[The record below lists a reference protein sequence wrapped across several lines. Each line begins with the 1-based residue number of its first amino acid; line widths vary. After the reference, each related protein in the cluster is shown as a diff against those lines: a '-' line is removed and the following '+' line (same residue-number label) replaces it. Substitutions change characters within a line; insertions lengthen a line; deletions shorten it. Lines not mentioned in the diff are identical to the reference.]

1 MSEIASELLVT
12 HDGAVQTITLNRPSV
27 LNALDLAMHERL
39 AAALDRAAQPDVRAL
54 VITGAGRGFCVG
66 QDVGEFPRD
75 AAAVGELLRRHF
87 NPAVRA
93 LRGLRKPVI
102 AAINGPAAGA
112 GLALALACDLR
123 LAGAAARACALRLGA
138 ASASLV
144 PAFAGIG
151 LVPDSG
157 LSHTLPRLIGSAAAF
172 DWIVS
177 GRRIAAAGGAA
188 TGVVTRVGE
197 DAGLAAETDALAAAV
212 AAGPTA
218 AIGLTKQLIGRSLES
233 SLDDQL
239 DEEARLQAIAAAGD
253 DFAEGVAAF
262 LEKRPPRFT
271 GN

>member
-1 MSEIASELLVT
+1 MSDTPSQLLVT
-12 HDGAVQTITLNRPSV
+12 HDGAVQTITLNRPDV

-54 VITGAGRGFCVG
+54 VITGSGRGFCVG

-75 AAAVGELLRRHF
+75 AAAVGELLSRHF
-87 NPAVRA
+87 NPAIRA
-93 LRGLRKPVI
+93 LCGLPKPVI

-123 LAGAAARACALRLGA
+123 LAA

-144 PAFAGIG
+144 PAFGRIG

-177 GRRIAAAGGAA
+177 GRRIAAPEAEAMGL
-188 TGVVTRVGE
+188 VTRVVE
-197 DAGLAAETDALAAAV
+197 DHDLAAETAALATEL

-233 SLDDQL
+233 SLDEQL

-271 GN
+271 GS

>member
-1 MSEIASELLVT
+1 MSETPSELLVT
-12 HDGAVQTITLNRPSV
+12 HEGAVQTITLNRPGV

-39 AAALDRAAQPDVRAL
+39 AAALERAAQPDVRAL

-66 QDVGEFPRD
+66 QDVGEFPSD
-75 AAAVGELLRRHF
+75 AAAVGELLRQHF
-87 NPAVRA
+87 NPAIRA
-93 LRGLRKPVI
+93 LRGLPKPVI
-102 AAINGPAAGA
+102 AAVNGPAAGA

-123 LAGAAARACALRLGA
+123 LAA

-144 PAFAGIG
+144 PAFGRIG

-172 DWIVS
+172 DWMVS
-177 GRRIAAAGGAA
+177 GRSIAAPEAA
-188 TGVVTRVGE
+188 ALGLVTRVVE
-197 DAGLAAETDALAAAV
+197 DADLAAETDALAAEF

-218 AIGLTKQLIGRSLES
+218 AIGLTKQLIGSSLES

-271 GN
+271 GS

>member
-1 MSEIASELLVT
+1 MSDTQSELLVT
-12 HDGAVQTITLNRPSV
+12 HDGAVQTITLNRPDV

-54 VITGAGRGFCVG
+54 VITGSGRGFCVG

-75 AAAVGELLRRHF
+75 AAAVGELLSRHF
-87 NPAVRA
+87 NPAIRA
-93 LRGLRKPVI
+93 LCGLPKPVI

-123 LAGAAARACALRLGA
+123 LAA

-144 PAFAGIG
+144 PAFGRIG

-172 DWIVS
+172 DWMVS
-177 GRRIAAAGGAA
+177 GRRIAAPEAEAMGL
-188 TGVVTRVGE
+188 VTRVVE
-197 DAGLAAETDALAAAV
+197 DAALAAETAALATEL

-239 DEEARLQAIAAAGD
+239 AEEARLQAFAAAGD
-253 DFAEGVAAF
+253 DFGEGVAAF

-271 GN
+271 GS

>member
-1 MSEIASELLVT
+1 MSDTPSELLVT
-12 HDGAVQTITLNRPSV
+12 HDGAVQTITLNRPDV

-54 VITGAGRGFCVG
+54 VITGSGRGFCVG

-75 AAAVGELLRRHF
+75 AAAVGELLSRHF
-87 NPAVRA
+87 NPAIRA
-93 LRGLRKPVI
+93 LCGLPKPVI

-123 LAGAAARACALRLGA
+123 LAA

-144 PAFAGIG
+144 PAFGRIG

-177 GRRIAAAGGAA
+177 GRRIAAPEAESMGL
-188 TGVVTRVGE
+188 VTRVVE
-197 DAGLAAETDALAAAV
+197 DAALAAETAALAAEL

-233 SLDDQL
+233 SLDEQL

-271 GN
+271 GS

>member
-1 MSEIASELLVT
+1 MSDTPSQLLVT
-12 HDGAVQTITLNRPSV
+12 HDGALQTITLNRPDV

-54 VITGAGRGFCVG
+54 VITGSGRGFCVG

-75 AAAVGELLRRHF
+75 AAAVGELLSRHF
-87 NPAVRA
+87 NPTIRA
-93 LRGLRKPVI
+93 LSGLSKPVI

-123 LAGAAARACALRLGA
+123 LAA

-172 DWIVS
+172 EWIVS
-177 GRRIAAAGGAA
+177 GRRIAAP
-188 TGVVTRVGE
+188 E
-197 DAGLAAETDALAAAV
+197 AAAMGLV
-212 AAGPTA
+212 MRVVDDADLAPETATLATALAAGPTA

-239 DEEARLQAIAAAGD
+239 EEEARLQAIAAAGD

-271 GN
+271 GS

>member
-1 MSEIASELLVT
+1 MSETQSELLVT
-12 HDGAVQTITLNRPSV
+12 HDGAVQTITLNRPDV

-39 AAALDRAAQPDVRAL
+39 AAALDRAAQRDVRTL

-75 AAAVGELLRRHF
+75 AAAVGELLSRHF
-87 NPAVRA
+87 NPAIRA

-123 LAGAAARACALRLGA
+123 LAA

-144 PAFAGIG
+144 PAFARIG

-172 DWIVS
+172 DWLVS
-177 GRRIAAAGGAA
+177 GRSIPAPEAEALGL
-188 TGVVTRVGE
+188 VTRVVA
-197 DAGLAAETDALAAAV
+197 DADLSAETDALAAAL
-212 AAGPTA
+212 AAGPTT

-253 DFAEGVAAF
+253 DFAEGVTAF
-262 LEKRPPRFT
+262 LEKRTPRFT
-271 GN
+271 GS

>member
-1 MSEIASELLVT
+1 MSDTRSELLVT
-12 HDGAVQTITLNRPSV
+12 HDGAVQTITLNRPDV

-54 VITGAGRGFCVG
+54 VITGSGRGFCVG

-75 AAAVGELLRRHF
+75 AAAVGELLSRHF
-87 NPAVRA
+87 NPAIRA
-93 LRGLRKPVI
+93 LCGLPKPVI

-123 LAGAAARACALRLGA
+123 LAA

-144 PAFAGIG
+144 PAFGRIG

-172 DWIVS
+172 DWMVS
-177 GRRIAAAGGAA
+177 GRRIAAPEAEAMGL
-188 TGVVTRVGE
+188 VTRVVE
-197 DAGLAAETDALAAAV
+197 DAALAAETAALATEL

-239 DEEARLQAIAAAGD
+239 AEEARLQAFAAAGD
-253 DFAEGVAAF
+253 DFGEGVAAF

-271 GN
+271 GS

>member
-1 MSEIASELLVT
+1 MSETADELLVT
-12 HDGAVQTITLNRPSV
+12 HDGAVQTIMLNRPSV

-39 AAALDRAAQPDVRAL
+39 AAALERAAQPDVRAL

-87 NPAVRA
+87 NPAIRA

-123 LAGAAARACALRLGA
+123 LAA

-177 GRRIAAAGGAA
+177 GRRIAAPEAA
-188 TGVVTRVGE
+188 AMGLVMRVVE
-197 DAGLAAETDALAAAV
+197 DADLAAATDALATQL

-218 AIGLTKQLIGRSLES
+218 AIGLTKELIGRSLES

-239 DEEARLQAIAAAGD
+239 DEEARLQAIAAAGA

-271 GN
+271 GT

>member
-1 MSEIASELLVT
+1 
-12 HDGAVQTITLNRPSV
+12 
-27 LNALDLAMHERL
+27 
-39 AAALDRAAQPDVRAL
+39 VRAL

-66 QDVGEFPRD
+66 QDVGEFPRN
-75 AAAVGELLRRHF
+75 AAAVGELLRQHF
-87 NPAVRA
+87 NPAIRA
-93 LRGLRKPVI
+93 LRGLPKPVI

-123 LAGAAARACALRLGA
+123 LAA

-144 PAFAGIG
+144 PAFGRIG

-172 DWIVS
+172 DWMVS
-177 GRRIAAAGGAA
+177 GRSIAAPEAEALGL
-188 TGVVTRVGE
+188 VTRVVE
-197 DAGLAAETDALAAAV
+197 DADLAAETDALAAEL

-218 AIGLTKQLIGRSLES
+218 AIGRTKQLIGRSLES

-239 DEEARLQAIAAAGD
+239 DEEARLQTIAAAGD

-271 GN
+271 GS

>member
-1 MSEIASELLVT
+1 MSETASELLVT
-12 HDGAVQTITLNRPSV
+12 HDGAVQTITLNRPDV

-39 AAALDRAAQPDVRAL
+39 AAALNRAAQPDVRAL

-75 AAAVGELLRRHF
+75 AAAVGELLRQHF
-87 NPAVRA
+87 NPAIRA
-93 LRGLRKPVI
+93 LRGLPKPVI

-123 LAGAAARACALRLGA
+123 LAA
-138 ASASLV
+138 ASARLV
-144 PAFAGIG
+144 PAFGRIG

-172 DWIVS
+172 DWMVS
-177 GRRIAAAGGAA
+177 GRSIAAPEADAMGL
-188 TGVVTRVGE
+188 VTRVVE
-197 DAGLAAETDALAAAV
+197 DAALSAETAALAAEL

-233 SLDDQL
+233 TLDDQL

-271 GN
+271 GT

>member
-1 MSEIASELLVT
+1 MSDTPSQLLVT
-12 HDGAVQTITLNRPSV
+12 HDGAVQTITLNRPDV

-54 VITGAGRGFCVG
+54 VITGSGRGFCVG

-75 AAAVGELLRRHF
+75 AAAVGELLSRHF
-87 NPAVRA
+87 NPAIRA
-93 LRGLRKPVI
+93 LCGLPKPVI

-123 LAGAAARACALRLGA
+123 LAA

-144 PAFAGIG
+144 PAFGRIG

-177 GRRIAAAGGAA
+177 GRRIAAPEAESMGL
-188 TGVVTRVGE
+188 VTRVVE
-197 DAGLAAETDALAAAV
+197 DAALAAETAALAAEL

-233 SLDDQL
+233 SLDEQL

-271 GN
+271 GS

>member
-1 MSEIASELLVT
+1 MSETASELLVN

-39 AAALDRAAQPDVRAL
+39 AAALERAAQPDVRAL

-87 NPAVRA
+87 NPAIRA

-123 LAGAAARACALRLGA
+123 LAA

-177 GRRIAAAGGAA
+177 GRRIAAPEAA
-188 TGVVTRVGE
+188 AMGLVMRVVE
-197 DAGLAAETDALAAAV
+197 DADLAAATDALATQL

-218 AIGLTKQLIGRSLES
+218 AIGLTKELIGRSLES

-239 DEEARLQAIAAAGD
+239 EEEARLQAIAAAGA

-271 GN
+271 GT

>member
-1 MSEIASELLVT
+1 MSETAGELLVT
-12 HDGAVQTITLNRPSV
+12 HDGAVQTIMLNRPSV

-39 AAALDRAAQPDVRAL
+39 AAALERAAQPDVRAL
-54 VITGAGRGFCVG
+54 VITGAGRGFRVG

-87 NPAVRA
+87 NPAIRA

-123 LAGAAARACALRLGA
+123 LAA

-177 GRRIAAAGGAA
+177 GRRIAAPEAA
-188 TGVVTRVGE
+188 AMGLVMRVVE
-197 DAGLAAETDALAAAV
+197 DADLAAATDALATQLAA
-212 AAGPTA
+212 APTA
-218 AIGLTKQLIGRSLES
+218 AIGLTKELIGRSLES

-239 DEEARLQAIAAAGD
+239 DEEARLQAIAAAGV

-271 GN
+271 GT

>member
-1 MSEIASELLVT
+1 MSEQTSELLVT
-12 HDGAVQTITLNRPSV
+12 HDGSVQTITLNRPDV

-39 AAALDRAAQPDVRAL
+39 AVALDRAAQPDVRAL

-66 QDVGEFPRD
+66 QDVGAFPRD
-75 AAAVGELLRRHF
+75 AAAVGELLKQHF
-87 NPAVRA
+87 NPAIRA
-93 LRGLRKPVI
+93 LRGLPKPVI

-123 LAGAAARACALRLGA
+123 LAA
-138 ASASLV
+138 ASARLV
-144 PAFAGIG
+144 PAFGRIG

-172 DWIVS
+172 DWMVS
-177 GRRIAAAGGAA
+177 GRSIPAREAEAMGL
-188 TGVVTRVGE
+188 VTRVVE
-197 DAGLAAETDALAAAV
+197 DADLAAETDALAAEL

-262 LEKRPPRFT
+262 VEKRPPRFT
-271 GN
+271 GS

>member
-1 MSEIASELLVT
+1 MSDTPSELLVT
-12 HDGAVQTITLNRPSV
+12 HDGAVQTITLNRPDV

-54 VITGAGRGFCVG
+54 VITGSGRGFCVG

-75 AAAVGELLRRHF
+75 AAAVGELLSRHF
-87 NPAVRA
+87 NPAIRA
-93 LRGLRKPVI
+93 LRGLPKPVI

-123 LAGAAARACALRLGA
+123 LAA

-144 PAFAGIG
+144 PAFGRIG

-172 DWIVS
+172 DWMVS
-177 GRRIAAAGGAA
+177 GRRIAAPEAEVMGL
-188 TGVVTRVGE
+188 VTRVVE
-197 DAGLAAETDALAAAV
+197 DADLAAETAALATEL

-233 SLDDQL
+233 SLDEQL

-271 GN
+271 GS

>member
-1 MSEIASELLVT
+1 MSETASELLVT

-39 AAALDRAAQPDVRAL
+39 AAALERAAQPDVRAL

-87 NPAVRA
+87 NPAIRA

-123 LAGAAARACALRLGA
+123 LAA

-177 GRRIAAAGGAA
+177 GRRIAAPEAA
-188 TGVVTRVGE
+188 AMGLVMRVVE
-197 DAGLAAETDALAAAV
+197 DADLAAATDALATQL

-218 AIGLTKQLIGRSLES
+218 AIGLTKELIGRSLES

-239 DEEARLQAIAAAGD
+239 EEEARLQAIAAAGA

-271 GN
+271 GS

>member
-1 MSEIASELLVT
+1 MSDTPSELLVT
-12 HDGAVQTITLNRPSV
+12 HDGAVQTITLNRPDV

-54 VITGAGRGFCVG
+54 VITGSGRGFCVG

-75 AAAVGELLRRHF
+75 AAAVGELLSRHF
-87 NPAVRA
+87 NPAIRA
-93 LRGLRKPVI
+93 LCGLPKPVI

-123 LAGAAARACALRLGA
+123 LAA

-144 PAFAGIG
+144 PAFGRIG

-172 DWIVS
+172 DWMVS
-177 GRRIAAAGGAA
+177 GRRIAAPEAEAMGL
-188 TGVVTRVGE
+188 VTRVVE
-197 DAGLAAETDALAAAV
+197 DAALAAETAALATEL

-239 DEEARLQAIAAAGD
+239 AEEARLQAFAAAGD
-253 DFAEGVAAF
+253 DFGEGVAAF

-271 GN
+271 GS

>member
-1 MSEIASELLVT
+1 MSETESELLVT
-12 HDGAVQTITLNRPSV
+12 HDGAVQTITLNRPDV

-54 VITGAGRGFCVG
+54 VITGSGRGFCVG

-75 AAAVGELLRRHF
+75 AAAVGELLSRHF
-87 NPAVRA
+87 NPAIRA
-93 LRGLRKPVI
+93 LCGLPKPVI

-123 LAGAAARACALRLGA
+123 LAA

-144 PAFAGIG
+144 PAFGRIG

-172 DWIVS
+172 DWMVS
-177 GRRIAAAGGAA
+177 GRRIAAPEAEAMGL
-188 TGVVTRVGE
+188 VTRVVE
-197 DAGLAAETDALAAAV
+197 DHDLAAETAALATEL

-233 SLDDQL
+233 SLDEQL

-253 DFAEGVAAF
+253 DFGEGVAAF

-271 GN
+271 GS

>member
-1 MSEIASELLVT
+1 MSETTSELLVT
-12 HDGAVQTITLNRPSV
+12 HDGSVQTITLNRPDV

-66 QDVGEFPRD
+66 QDVGEFPRN
-75 AAAVGELLRRHF
+75 AAAVGELLRQHF
-87 NPAVRA
+87 NPAIRA
-93 LRGLRKPVI
+93 LRGLPKPVI
-102 AAINGPAAGA
+102 AAVNGPAAGA

-123 LAGAAARACALRLGA
+123 LAA

-144 PAFAGIG
+144 PAFGRIG

-172 DWIVS
+172 DWMVS
-177 GRRIAAAGGAA
+177 GRSIPAREAEAMGLV
-188 TGVVTRVGE
+188 TGVVE
-197 DAGLAAETDALAAAV
+197 DADLAAETDALAAEL

-271 GN
+271 GR

>member
-1 MSEIASELLVT
+1 MSETPSELLVT
-12 HDGAVQTITLNRPSV
+12 HHGAVQTITLNRPGV
-27 LNALDLAMHERL
+27 LNALDLAMHVRL

-75 AAAVGELLRRHF
+75 AAAVGELLRQHF
-87 NPAVRA
+87 NPAIRA
-93 LRGLRKPVI
+93 LRGLPKPVI

-123 LAGAAARACALRLGA
+123 LAA

-144 PAFAGIG
+144 PAFGRIG

-172 DWIVS
+172 DWMVS
-177 GRRIAAAGGAA
+177 GRSIAAPEAEALGL
-188 TGVVTRVGE
+188 VTRVVE
-197 DAGLAAETDALAAAV
+197 DADLAAETDALAAEL

-271 GN
+271 GS

>member
-1 MSEIASELLVT
+1 MSDTPSQLLVT
-12 HDGAVQTITLNRPSV
+12 HDGAVQTITLNRPDV

-54 VITGAGRGFCVG
+54 VITGSGRGFCVG

-75 AAAVGELLRRHF
+75 AAAVGELLSRHF
-87 NPAVRA
+87 NPAIRA
-93 LRGLRKPVI
+93 LRGLPKPVI

-123 LAGAAARACALRLGA
+123 LAA

-144 PAFAGIG
+144 PAFGRIG

-177 GRRIAAAGGAA
+177 GRRIAAPEAEVMGL
-188 TGVVTRVGE
+188 VTRVVE
-197 DAGLAAETDALAAAV
+197 DHDLAAETAALATEL

-233 SLDDQL
+233 SLDEQL

-271 GN
+271 GS

>member
-1 MSEIASELLVT
+1 MSETESELLVT
-12 HDGAVQTITLNRPSV
+12 HDGAVQTITLNRPAV

-39 AAALDRAAQPDVRAL
+39 AAALERAARPDVRAL

-87 NPAVRA
+87 NPAIRA
-93 LRGLRKPVI
+93 LRALPKPVI
-102 AAINGPAAGA
+102 AAVNGPAAGA

-123 LAGAAARACALRLGA
+123 LAA
-138 ASASLV
+138 ASSSLV

-157 LSHTLPRLIGSAAAF
+157 LSHTLPRLIGPAAAF
-172 DWIVS
+172 EWIVS
-177 GRRIAAAGGAA
+177 GRKIAAPEAA
-188 TGVVTRVGE
+188 AMGLVTRVVD
-197 DAGLAAETDALAAAV
+197 DADLAAETADLATAL

-218 AIGLTKQLIGRSLES
+218 AIGLTKQLIARSLES

-239 DEEARLQAIAAAGD
+239 EEEARLQGIAAAGD

-271 GN
+271 GS

>member
-1 MSEIASELLVT
+1 MSETPSELLVT
-12 HDGAVQTITLNRPSV
+12 HDGAVQTITLNRPDV
-27 LNALDLAMHERL
+27 LNAFDLAMDELL
-39 AAALDRAAQPDVRAL
+39 AAALDRAAHPDVRAL

-87 NPAVRA
+87 NPAIRA

-123 LAGAAARACALRLGA
+123 LAA

-144 PAFAGIG
+144 PAFGRIG

-172 DWIVS
+172 EWIVS
-177 GRRIAAAGGAA
+177 GRSMAAPDAEALGL
-188 TGVVTRVGE
+188 VTRVVA
-197 DAGLAAETDALAAAV
+197 DADLAAETDALAAEL

-239 DEEARLQAIAAAGD
+239 DEEARLQAMAAAGD
-253 DFAEGVAAF
+253 DFAEGAAAF

-271 GN
+271 GG

>member
-1 MSEIASELLVT
+1 MSESSSELLVT
-12 HDGAVQTITLNRPSV
+12 HDGAVQTITLNRPGV

-39 AAALDRAAQPDVRAL
+39 AASLDRAAQPDVRAL

-75 AAAVGELLRRHF
+75 AAEVGELLRQHF
-87 NPAVRA
+87 NPVIRA
-93 LRGLRKPVI
+93 LRGLPKPVI

-123 LAGAAARACALRLGA
+123 LAA

-144 PAFAGIG
+144 PAFVGIG

-172 DWIVS
+172 EWIVS
-177 GRRIAAAGGAA
+177 GRKIAAPEAA
-188 TGVVTRVGE
+188 DMGLVTRMVD
-197 DAGLAAETDALAAAV
+197 DAELAAETDALATEL

-218 AIGLTKQLIGRSLES
+218 TIGLTKALIGRSLES
-233 SLDDQL
+233 SLNDQL

-262 LEKRPPRFT
+262 LAKRPPRFT
-271 GN
+271 GS

>member
-1 MSEIASELLVT
+1 MSETESELLVS
-12 HDGAVQTITLNRPSV
+12 HDGAVQAITLNRPAV

-39 AAALDRAAQPDVRAL
+39 AAALERAAQPDVRAL

-87 NPAVRA
+87 NPAIRA
-93 LRGLRKPVI
+93 LRALPKPVI
-102 AAINGPAAGA
+102 AAVNGPAAGA

-123 LAGAAARACALRLGA
+123 LAA

-172 DWIVS
+172 EWIVS
-177 GRRIAAAGGAA
+177 GRRIAAPEAA
-188 TGVVTRVGE
+188 AMGLVTRVVD
-197 DAGLAAETDALAAAV
+197 DADLAPETATLATAL

-239 DEEARLQAIAAAGD
+239 EEEARLQAIAAAGD

-271 GN
+271 GS

>member
-1 MSEIASELLVT
+1 MSETPSELLVT
-12 HDGAVQTITLNRPSV
+12 HDGAVQTITLNRPGV
-27 LNALDLAMHERL
+27 LNALDLALHVRL

-66 QDVGEFPRD
+66 QDVGEFPRN
-75 AAAVGELLRRHF
+75 AAAVGELLRQHF
-87 NPAVRA
+87 NPAIRA
-93 LRGLRKPVI
+93 LRGLPKPVI

-123 LAGAAARACALRLGA
+123 LAA

-144 PAFAGIG
+144 PAFGRIG

-172 DWIVS
+172 DWMVS
-177 GRRIAAAGGAA
+177 GRSIAAPEAEALGL
-188 TGVVTRVGE
+188 VTRVVE
-197 DAGLAAETDALAAAV
+197 DADLAAETDALAAEL

-218 AIGLTKQLIGRSLES
+218 AIGRTKQLIGRSLES

-239 DEEARLQAIAAAGD
+239 DEEARLQTIAAAGD

-271 GN
+271 GS

>member
-1 MSEIASELLVT
+1 MSETPSELLVT
-12 HDGAVQTITLNRPSV
+12 HEGAVQTITLNRPGV

-39 AAALDRAAQPDVRAL
+39 AAALERAAQPDVRAL

-66 QDVGEFPRD
+66 QDVGEFPSD
-75 AAAVGELLRRHF
+75 AAAVGELLRQHF
-87 NPAVRA
+87 NPAIRA
-93 LRGLRKPVI
+93 LRGLPKPVI
-102 AAINGPAAGA
+102 AAVNGPAAGA

-123 LAGAAARACALRLGA
+123 LAA

-144 PAFAGIG
+144 PAFGRIG

-172 DWIVS
+172 DWMVS
-177 GRRIAAAGGAA
+177 GRSIAAPEAA
-188 TGVVTRVGE
+188 ALGLVTRVVE
-197 DAGLAAETDALAAAV
+197 DADLAAETDALAAEL

-218 AIGLTKQLIGRSLES
+218 AIGLTKQLIGSSLES

-271 GN
+271 GS

>member
-1 MSEIASELLVT
+1 MSETADELLVT

-27 LNALDLAMHERL
+27 LNALDLAMQERL
-39 AAALDRAAQPDVRAL
+39 AAALERAAQPDVRAL

-75 AAAVGELLRRHF
+75 AAAVGELLGRHF
-87 NPAVRA
+87 NPAIRA

-123 LAGAAARACALRLGA
+123 LAA

-177 GRRIAAAGGAA
+177 GRPIAAPEAA
-188 TGVVTRVGE
+188 AMGLVTRVVE
-197 DAGLAAETDALAAAV
+197 DADLAAATDALATQL

-218 AIGLTKQLIGRSLES
+218 AIGLTKELIGRSLES

-239 DEEARLQAIAAAGD
+239 GEEARLQAIAAAGA

-271 GN
+271 GT

>member
-1 MSEIASELLVT
+1 MSETPSELLVT
-12 HDGAVQTITLNRPSV
+12 HDGAVQTITLNRPGV
-27 LNALDLAMHERL
+27 LNALDLALHVRL
-39 AAALDRAAQPDVRAL
+39 TAALDRAAQPDVRAL

-66 QDVGEFPRD
+66 QDVGEFPRN
-75 AAAVGELLRRHF
+75 AAAVGELLRQHF
-87 NPAVRA
+87 NPAIRA
-93 LRGLRKPVI
+93 LRGLPKPVI

-123 LAGAAARACALRLGA
+123 LAA

-144 PAFAGIG
+144 PAFGRIG

-172 DWIVS
+172 DWMVS
-177 GRRIAAAGGAA
+177 GRSIAAPEAEALGL
-188 TGVVTRVGE
+188 VTRVVE
-197 DAGLAAETDALAAAV
+197 DADLAAETDALAAEL

-218 AIGLTKQLIGRSLES
+218 AIGRTKQLIGRSLES

-239 DEEARLQAIAAAGD
+239 DEEARLQTIAAAGD

-271 GN
+271 GS

>member
-1 MSEIASELLVT
+1 
-12 HDGAVQTITLNRPSV
+12 VQTITLNRPDV

-39 AAALDRAAQPDVRAL
+39 AVALDRAAQPDVRAL

-75 AAAVGELLRRHF
+75 AAAVGELLRQHF
-87 NPAVRA
+87 NPAIRA
-93 LRGLRKPVI
+93 LRGLPKPVI

-123 LAGAAARACALRLGA
+123 LAA

-144 PAFAGIG
+144 PAFGRIG

-172 DWIVS
+172 DWMVS
-177 GRRIAAAGGAA
+177 GRSIRAPEGEAMGL
-188 TGVVTRVGE
+188 VTRVVE
-197 DAGLAAETDALAAAV
+197 DADLAAETDALAAEL

-239 DEEARLQAIAAAGD
+239 DEEARLQAIAAAGG

-271 GN
+271 GS